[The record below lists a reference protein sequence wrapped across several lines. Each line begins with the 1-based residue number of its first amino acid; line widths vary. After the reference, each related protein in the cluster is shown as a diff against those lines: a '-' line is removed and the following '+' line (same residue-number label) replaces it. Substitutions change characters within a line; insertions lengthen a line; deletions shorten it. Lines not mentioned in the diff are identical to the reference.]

1 MARYL
6 KQDSSNGFIEDY
18 ADVQSLIFDNV
29 RHAVLGNMLGDY
41 DDQGYYR
48 VHPDIVKELIEM
60 PKYVAEVMDN
70 LEICLGVIKF
80 DKQISFLVAFEG
92 ERATLSL
99 IEKVSFEGNNKLDG
113 GPWSNVNEYILDV
126 VETSGEI
133 NRQALYLRW
142 NIQAF
147 GGNIIDIF
155 NCEASVLEKYFNIVN
170 RFKYNLEAKTIL
182 LEKEAE
188 LEEIEAEYFLDL
200 FSILEEYP
208 ELKKVV
214 EKELK
219 QTLTEKKDFVKLDKP
234 NFVKTINEIV
244 NKSVEKNIDVLPE
257 EKQAEFLVDKRNIT
271 VKSNIKKYDTL
282 PIDVE
287 KVEKSDKS
295 ENVQINQEI
304 SGVVTPKENT
314 QIVTPKITTN
324 NPELKPLEEVAAR
337 YVAVEKQTNE
347 KVKDRAISVLLG
359 IDNKPENDKT
369 VKEPK
374 TLLGK
379 GVQKVAQVVDAVV
392 KTGVAAATVVSAPV
406 IAAVAGVKAAE
417 QAVGSTT
424 KAAEKAIDKVVT
436 PQKQETNKNPE
447 VKKPTTK
454 TTATKTT
461 KGKQPAIKKQSSAEE
476 KGKTKEEKNKT
487 TQSTSTTVYVSS
499 SVGAAQQNSN
509 DNARVNVADRDNFVG
524 QKLKNEKSLIG
535 ERANA
540 ERRKDRLTVEDVH
553 LKHEEERTVDV
564 NNNNT
569 RPLTTPRNNTEVNS
583 VSVSVRVRKTTR
595 VIMSDSNE
603 NQNVLGQ

>member
-1 MARYL
+1 MAKYL
-6 KQDSSNGFIEDY
+6 KQDSKNGFVEDY

-29 RHAVLGNMLGDY
+29 CHTVLGNMLGDY

-60 PKYVAEVMDN
+60 PKYVVEVMDN
-70 LEICLGVIKF
+70 LEICLGAIKF

-92 ERATLSL
+92 EKATLSL
-99 IEKVSFEGNNKLDG
+99 IEKISFEGNNKLDG
-113 GPWSNVNEYILDV
+113 GTWSNVNEYVLDV

-133 NRQALYLRW
+133 NRQALYIRW

-147 GGNIIDIF
+147 GGNVIDIF

-304 SGVVTPKENT
+304 SVVVTPKENT
-314 QIVTPKITTN
+314 QVVTPKITTN
-324 NPELKPLEEVAAR
+324 NPELKPLEEVAAK

-369 VKEPK
+369 VKEQK
-374 TLLGK
+374 TLLGT
-379 GVQKVAQVVDAVV
+379 GVKKVAQVVYAVV
-392 KTGVAAATVVSAPV
+392 RTGVAAATVVSAPV

-417 QAVGSTT
+417 QAVENTT
-424 KAAEKAIDKVVT
+424 KAVENAIEKVVA
-436 PQKQETNKNPE
+436 PE
-447 VKKPTTK
+447 KKPEAKKTETKKSPTK
-454 TTATKTT
+454 TTDTKKPAATKQKPST
-461 KGKQPAIKKQSSAEE
+461 E
-476 KGKTKEEKNKT
+476 KEKTKEEKNNT
-487 TQSTSTTVYVSS
+487 AQTSSGGFYATGSTT
-499 SVGAAQQNSN
+499 GPQSN
-509 DNARVNVADRDNFVG
+509 NDRIDTTNMKNNIAENNDGNATG
-524 QKLKNEKSLIG
+524 LIG
-535 ERANA
+535 ERAQVARARIVNAAVYRYEEGQAVATGKANA
-540 ERRKDRLTVEDVH
+540 EQEVGASNTSSFRAIGNQNRKVTNVTMEFTRRTTTSL
-553 LKHEEERTVDV
+553 VD
-564 NNNNT
+564 
-569 RPLTTPRNNTEVNS
+569 E
-583 VSVSVRVRKTTR
+583 
-595 VIMSDSNE
+595 NE
-603 NQNVLGQ
+603 NQNGLQQ